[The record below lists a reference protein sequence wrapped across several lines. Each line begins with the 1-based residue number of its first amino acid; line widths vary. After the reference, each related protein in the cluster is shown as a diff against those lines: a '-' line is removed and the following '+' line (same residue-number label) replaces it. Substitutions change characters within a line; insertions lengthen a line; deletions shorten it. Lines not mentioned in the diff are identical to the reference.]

1 MITTPPPPII
11 SIIMSNYNQGHFIRQ
26 AIDSVLSQKTTFP
39 WQLIITDDNST
50 KDNSKD
56 IIKEYQKQHP
66 DRILCIFSDK
76 NTGYLSNIL
85 RAKSIAK
92 TTYFTLL
99 DADDYWTDCDYL
111 QKAVDYLNENLDV
124 VAYTQNVLCIKENG
138 DKFPFIGK
146 KKESKKYNIEDYF
159 TDRMPITQTTGQVFR
174 NVIFQNAIP
183 EIMLKS
189 VGTIHERSFEG
200 DVDRL
205 IMHLKFGD
213 IYFAN
218 EYSGVYRILS
228 TGIWNKLSKAEAAM
242 ISAQAYIDYNEYFDY
257 VYQHFF
263 INKAYISLKESIQAI
278 ETSSMLDY
286 ASFEEYLKSVV
297 RECINKNTYIKPTQ
311 NEAMSK
317 KYQFYFKLYNSLHR
331 KLKRKGYVS

>member
-1 MITTPPPPII
+1 
-11 SIIMSNYNQGHFIRQ
+11 MSNYNQAHFIRQ

-56 IIKEYQKQHP
+56 IILEYQKRYP
-66 DRILCIFSDK
+66 DRILYIFSDK

-85 RAKSIAK
+85 RAKAITK
-92 TTYFTLL
+92 TAYFTLL
-99 DADDYWTDCDYL
+99 DADDYWTDCEYL
-111 QKAVDYLNENLDV
+111 QKAVDYLNKNLDV
-124 VAYTQNVLCIKENG
+124 VAYTQNVLRIKENG
-138 DKFPFIGK
+138 DEFPFIK
-146 KKESKKYNIEDYF
+146 KIKSGKYNIKDYLM
-159 TDRMPITQTTGQVFR
+159 DRMPITQTTGQVFR

-189 VGTIHERSFEG
+189 VGTVHERSFEG
-200 DVDRL
+200 DADRL

-213 IYFAN
+213 VYFAN

-228 TGIWNKLSKAEAAM
+228 TGIWNRVSKAEKAI

-263 INKAYISLKESIQAI
+263 INKAYISLKESMQAI
-278 ETSSMLDY
+278 ETSSISDFAL
-286 ASFEEYLKSVV
+286 FEEYLKAVV
-297 RECINKNTYIKPTQ
+297 RECINKNTYIKSIQ
-311 NEAMSK
+311 NEPIQNTMSK
-317 KYQFYFKLYNSLHR
+317 KYQFYFKIYNFLYK